1 MVICQDVSTE
11 MNVNS
16 HTILI
21 LEARTIV
28 VIQLA
33 KTVIAQALGE
43 VGLEVRGMTKDDACT
58 RGRRI
63 MELTVRGLIGV
74 CDQFPS
80 QVLSKI

>member
-21 LEARTIV
+21 LEARTID
-28 VIQLA
+28 VIQLVQTLTA
-33 KTVIAQALGE
+33 RALSE
-43 VGLEVRGMTKDDACT
+43 VGLEVQGMTEEDACT

-63 MELTVRGLIGV
+63 ME
-74 CDQFPS
+74 
-80 QVLSKI
+80 

>member
-1 MVICQDVSTE
+1 MFDSAEEDLKEEALRMVICQDVSTE

-21 LEARTIV
+21 LEARTID

-33 KTVIAQALGE
+33 KTVTAQALSE
-43 VGLEVRGMTKDDACT
+43 VGLEVPGMTKADACT

-63 MELTVRGLIGV
+63 ME
-74 CDQFPS
+74 
-80 QVLSKI
+80 

>member
-11 MNVNS
+11 MNVNC

-21 LEARTIV
+21 LEARSFV
-28 VIQLA
+28 VIHVA
-33 KTVIAQALGE
+33 KTVTAQALSE
-43 VGLEVRGMTKDDACT
+43 VGLEAPGMTEEDACT
-58 RGRRI
+58 RGWMI